1 MISHGLTH
9 VHEHVT
15 DNAGHLIHL
24 LNQAFFEHPSQ
35 WVLMVAVRPRISP
48 DKISLSIKPS
58 DMGRNTKLGWFEGL
72 GELNLGCAIVI
83 EKPLE

>member
-9 VHEHVT
+9 VREHVA
-15 DNAGHLIHL
+15 DNAGHL
-24 LNQAFFEHPSQ
+24 LNKAFFEHPSQ
-35 WVLMVAVRPRISP
+35 WVLKVAIRPRISP
-48 DKISLSIKPS
+48 DKILLSIKPS